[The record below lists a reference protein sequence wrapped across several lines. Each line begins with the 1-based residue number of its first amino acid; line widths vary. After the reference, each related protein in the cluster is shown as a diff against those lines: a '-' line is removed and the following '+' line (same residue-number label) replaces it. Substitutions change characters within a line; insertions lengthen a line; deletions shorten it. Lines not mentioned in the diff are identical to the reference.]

1 VTRKQDSAKGRIT
14 AEDLKKLWAEDR
26 DLLKAIIEE
35 TLQQVLEAEMDEAL
49 QATKGERSAGR
60 LGYRSGYYNR
70 MLVTRVGH
78 IELRIPQDRQG
89 RFRTEVFE
97 RYQRSEKALV
107 AAMLEM
113 YVQGVSTRKVK
124 TITEELCGHEF
135 SSSTI
140 SRIVQK
146 LDEELERFARRHL
159 EEPYPYLILDARY
172 EKVRE
177 DGAVRSQAVL
187 IAIGINW
194 EGRRNIL
201 AVELASRESLSSW
214 KELLGGLR
222 QRSLH
227 GVEFVVSDDHAGLR
241 RAIQESLP
249 EAVWQR
255 CYVHF
260 LRNALDYLP
269 RKADDDCL
277 QELRWIYDRRDAQEA
292 RQDLAAWLSKWGKR
306 YAKLCAWVEENI
318 EETLSFYRLPRQ
330 YHKNLKST
338 NMLERLMEEIKR
350 RTLVVRIFPNAA
362 ACLRL
367 VRALAVETHENWI
380 EAMQYLNME
389 PLREQKKEALR
400 KLGDAA

>member
-1 VTRKQDSAKGRIT
+1 VTRKQDSASGRIRVD
-14 AEDLKKLWAEDR
+14 DLKKLLAEDR
-26 DLLKAIIEE
+26 DLLKTIVEE

-49 QATKGERSAGR
+49 QASKGERTAGR
-60 LGYRSGYYNR
+60 LGYRAGHYNR

-78 IELRIPQDRQG
+78 IELRVPQDRQG

-146 LDEELERFARRHL
+146 LDEELERFARRRL

-214 KELLGGLR
+214 KELLAGLR

-241 RAIQESLP
+241 RAIQEALP

-292 RQDLAAWLSKWGKR
+292 RQDLSAWLLKWGKR
-306 YAKLCAWVEENI
+306 YVKLCSWVEENI

-330 YHKNLKST
+330 HHKNLKST

-350 RTLVVRIFPNAA
+350 RTLVVRIFPNPA

-367 VRALAVETHENWI
+367 IRALAVETHENWI
-380 EAMQYLNME
+380 ETMQYLNME
-389 PLREQKKEALR
+389 PLNEQKKEVFR

>member
-1 VTRKQDSAKGRIT
+1 VTRKQDSAKGRIE
-14 AEDLKKLWAEDR
+14 AEDLKRLLSEDR
-26 DLLKAIIEE
+26 DLLKAIVQE
-35 TLQQVLEAEMDEAL
+35 TVQQVLEAEMDETL
-49 QATKGERSAGR
+49 QAGKGERTAAR
-60 LGYRSGYYNR
+60 LGYRSGYYSR
-70 MLVTRVGH
+70 MLVTRVGN
-78 IELRIPQDRQG
+78 IELRVPQDRQG

-107 AAMLEM
+107 AAMMEM
-113 YVQGVSTRKVK
+113 YIQGVSTRKVK

-146 LDEELERFARRHL
+146 LDEELEKFAQRRL

-177 DGAVRSQAVL
+177 EGAVRSQAVL
-187 IAIGINW
+187 LAIGINW
-194 EGRRNIL
+194 EGRRNVL
-201 AVELASRESLSSW
+201 AVELASRESASSW
-214 KELLGGLR
+214 KELLTGLR

-227 GVEFVVSDDHAGLR
+227 GVEFVVSDDHTGLR
-241 RAIQESLP
+241 RAIQEVLP

-292 RQDLAAWLSKWGKR
+292 RQDLAAWLAKWGKR

-318 EETLSFYRLPRQ
+318 EETFSFYRLPRQ
-330 YHKNLKST
+330 HHKNLKST

-367 VRALAVETHENWI
+367 IRALAAETHENWI

-400 KLGDAA
+400 MLGDAA